1 MTAFPAEALAQ
12 HTAVLGKTGS
22 GKTSTT
28 KLMIE
33 QVVAGGARVCIL
45 DTIKS
50 DWWGIT
56 SSSDGKKPGLPFQIL
71 GGPMGHVPLPSSAGS
86 AVAEIVANGALP
98 LSIIDMADFEPG
110 GLQRF
115 FVDFAPI
122 LLKKMRGVVY
132 LVIEEAH
139 EVAPKERA
147 GFGAENMAIHWAK
160 KLATAGRS
168 RGIRLIVA
176 TQRTQSIHNAIL
188 GSCETMIVHRLSA
201 PADQKP
207 VLDWLKAN
215 SPKNVMEEVSASLSS
230 LKTGTAW
237 LCSGEA
243 KIFEKRA
250 FPRFKTYDN
259 TATPTNDDHEH
270 HVKMAPV
277 DRDKLRS
284 IIGEA
289 VQEAEQNDPSI
300 LKRKIADLQK
310 QVAGKGGGAATLDPE
325 ATARAERLCEERG
338 RAAGHE
344 EGYGEGWEAAFEA
357 MDKVRGAPPRS
368 GPPAGPHVHVQ
379 VPLSAIREPQAG
391 TRQVEAEPPDGVSKP
406 QQRILDSLLW
416 FEQVKISPVSKD
428 PLAFLAGAS
437 STSGGYFNNL
447 GRLRSAGLIEYPTGG
462 TVALTETGR
471 ALANPPDRIGT
482 LRDLHDAVR
491 QKLPAP
497 MQRIF
502 DEAVRL
508 YPKVVPKDTLAEK
521 IGVSP
526 TSGGYFNNLGR
537 LRSLGLID
545 YPTPGA
551 VQATSIMFP
560 VGLR

>member
-1 MTAFPAEALAQ
+1 MTVFPAEALAQ

-33 QVVAGGARVCIL
+33 QVVADGARVCIL

-56 SSSDGKKPGLPFQIL
+56 SSADGKKPGLPFQIL

-86 AVAEIVANGALP
+86 AVAEIVANGSLP

-115 FVDFAPI
+115 FVDFAPS

-215 SPKNVMEEVSASLSS
+215 SPKNVMEEVSTSLSS

-243 KIFEKRA
+243 KIFERKA

-259 TATPTNDDHEH
+259 TATPTSDAHEH
-270 HVKMAPV
+270 NVKMAPV
-277 DRDKLRS
+277 DLDRLRT

-289 VQEAEQNDPSI
+289 VEEAEQNDPSV

-310 QVAGKGGGAATLDPE
+310 QIAGK
-325 ATARAERLCEERG
+325 ARASAPDREALLRVERDAEERG
-338 RAAGHE
+338 RAEGHE

-357 MDKVRGAPPRS
+357 MDKIRGAQPRS
-368 GPPAGPHVHVQ
+368 DRSAPTSVPAATPIARPHMAVA
-379 VPLSAIREPQAG
+379 LRS
-391 TRQVEAEPPDGVSKP
+391 EAEPSDGVSKP
-406 QQRILDSLLW
+406 QQRILDALLW
-416 FEQVKISPVSKD
+416 FEQVGVSPVSKD
-428 PLAFLAGAS
+428 ALAFLAGAS

-447 GRLRSAGLIEYPTGG
+447 GRLRSASLIDYPAGG
-462 TVALTETGR
+462 TVALTDAGR
-471 ALANPPDRIGT
+471 KLANPPERIGT

-502 DEAVRL
+502 DEAVRV
-508 YPKVVPKDTLAEK
+508 YPKVVPKETLAEK

-537 LRSLGLID
+537 LRTLGLID

-551 VQATSIMFP
+551 VQATPIMFP
-560 VGLR
+560 SGLR